1 MTIPPR
7 PATQAITVTV
17 PQHLVDAFLQTTEE
31 FFAQAHAQL
40 TPGQRAA
47 EIRAQ
52 DRDAGMDSLMA
63 LLAVAERDTGQSG
76 VVARFLASLYNG
88 ADYPFDLTELRR
100 LDADLFEHCL
110 AVLRLDQHA
119 AEVHTYVPDGVA
131 RWARLLAAWG
141 LDQRTPPE
149 LPPAAGTRCEARY
162 MTVSN
167 APGYRRVT
175 LFLELADGSARGAP
189 VELGLS
195 VADSDDLARDLLDIH
210 RFAWRDA
217 GRGPL
222 DRRPGELRPD
232 WLNPA

>member
-7 PATQAITVTV
+7 PATQEITVKV
-17 PQHLVDAFLQTTEE
+17 PKHLVPAFLQTTDE
-31 FFAQAHAQL
+31 FFAQAHDQQ

-52 DRDAGMDSLMA
+52 DQDAGLDSLMA
-63 LLAVAERDTGQSG
+63 LLAVAERDSGQSG

-88 ADYPFDLTELRR
+88 ADYPFDLTDLRR

-110 AVLRLDQHA
+110 AVLRLDQRA
-119 AEVHTYVPDGVA
+119 VDVHGYVPDGEA
-131 RWARLLAAWG
+131 RWQRLLTTWG
-141 LDQRTPPE
+141 LHKQTPPE
-149 LPPAAGTRCEARY
+149 PPPAAGTRCEARY

-175 LFLELADGSARGAP
+175 LFLELEDGTPRGAP

-195 VADSDDLARDLLDIH
+195 VADSDDLTRDLLDIH

-217 GRGPL
+217 GRGPI

-232 WLNPA
+232 WLGST